1 MEATSEEDLQRQREE
16 ELTALQNQLSEL
28 TSHFETLELNMKKYT
43 AGMNLCLTYWPFNL
57 WPLTFTGIEQ
67 MEEQVRQQSTKNK
80 EEEDAY
86 RIKKGTYDLLPNA
99 DENIVKLKVFNGLI

>member
-43 AGMNLCLTYWPFNL
+43 AGMNLCLTY
-57 WPLTFTGIEQ
+57 
-67 MEEQVRQQSTKNK
+67 
-80 EEEDAY
+80 
-86 RIKKGTYDLLPNA
+86 
-99 DENIVKLKVFNGLI
+99 